1 MIATVVLGLVNLFC
15 TGILAGEE
23 LVIYYGVRTPLAS
36 LDERPQTLL
45 RQALI
50 RRLRILVPAIFV
62 PSILLGVAVTV
73 LGGFGPGF
81 GFHVA
86 GVLALLTWTSAT
98 LPGTASINAAVL
110 GWDPSSLPE
119 NWASSGRPVGAIRL
133 CASLGGDGCVCSVL
147 DSHSVVASNGKSSK
161 PAWQGF
167 LGFLRIDLVPV
178 VLVSVVPVVPRSSC
192 VISSWLQYF

>member
-1 MIATVVLGLVNLFC
+1 MIAIVVLGLVNLFC

-86 GVLALLTWTSAT
+86 GVLALLPGLRSRYPEPRRSMRPSSAGIRARCPRT
-98 LPGTASINAAVL
+98 GEQWSTGGSDSPLCVL
-110 GWDPSSLPE
+110 G
-119 NWASSGRPVGAIRL
+119 RRRL
-133 CASLGGDGCVCSVL
+133 RLFCS
-147 DSHSVVASNGKSSK
+147 
-161 PAWQGF
+161 
-167 LGFLRIDLVPV
+167 
-178 VLVSVVPVVPRSSC
+178 
-192 VISSWLQYF
+192 

>member
-73 LGGFGPGF
+73 LGG
-81 GFHVA
+81 
-86 GVLALLTWTSAT
+86 
-98 LPGTASINAAVL
+98 
-110 GWDPSSLPE
+110 
-119 NWASSGRPVGAIRL
+119 
-133 CASLGGDGCVCSVL
+133 
-147 DSHSVVASNGKSSK
+147 KSSK

-167 LGFLRIDLVPV
+167 LGFFRIDLVPV
-178 VLVSVVPVVPRSSC
+178 VLVSVVPVVLRSSC